1 LRPIALPADR
11 CCEFIGIDEATLL
24 LYDVTR
30 LHFEISK
37 EDDYG
42 KSGFS
47 KERRLEPQII
57 IGLLVDTKGFPLRM
71 NSFEGNKAET
81 KTIIQVLKR
90 FREENAIKEITVV
103 AEAWM
108 LSASNLELLEDE
120 GYKFI
125 VGSRIS
131 KVPYEIEEYRR
142 EGNEYLTDNQIFES
156 LQKINKNAKER
167 RVVYQYRQKRAE
179 KDLTT
184 INEQIK
190 KAQLEIQYNKFSK
203 RRKFVKIT
211 KIKKEIDE
219 EQINEARLKAGI
231 KGYVTNLT
239 CDGQIVIDAYH
250 NLFEVE
256 KSFRMTKS
264 DLQARP
270 VFQHIEAHLTVCFA
284 ALAISRYIQDKTK
297 ISIKKFIRRL
307 KELRTGIVQIGDKQ
321 YTAEPVIDS
330 DTERIIKLL

>member
-1 LRPIALPADR
+1 L
-11 CCEFIGIDEATLL
+11 
-24 LYDVTR
+24 
-30 LHFEISK
+30 
-37 EDDYG
+37 
-42 KSGFS
+42 
-47 KERRLEPQII
+47 
-57 IGLLVDTKGFPLRM
+57 
-71 NSFEGNKAET
+71 
-81 KTIIQVLKR
+81 
-90 FREENAIKEITVV
+90 
-103 AEAWM
+103 
-108 LSASNLELLEDE
+108 
-120 GYKFI
+120 
-125 VGSRIS
+125 
-131 KVPYEIEEYRR
+131 EIEY
-142 EGNEYLTDNQIFES
+142 D
-156 LQKINKNAKER
+156 
-167 RVVYQYRQKRAE
+167 
-179 KDLTT
+179 
-184 INEQIK
+184 
-190 KAQLEIQYNKFSK
+190 KFSK

-211 KIKKEIDE
+211 NIKKEINE

-270 VFQHIEAHLTVCFA
+270 IFQQTRDSIEAHLTVCFA

-297 ISIKKFIRRL
+297 ISIKKFVRRL